1 MLKKCNIDKFI
12 DSVFYYN
19 LFNKDDKNQ
28 ILSYLKFLFLP
39 INKNKFSHMKIGIL
53 KETQKGERRVSI
65 SPKIAKSLIDK
76 GFEILVEEEAGSSS
90 SFKDSEYSE
99 IGARVEKRGVVFKE
113 SQILVKINPFTNED
127 LKLVDKSHI
136 LISQLFHKSHP
147 ELMKAIAARGASAF
161 SLDAMPRISRAQDM
175 DVLSSQSNLAGY
187 KAVILGAYEMT
198 KIFPLMMTAAGTIT
212 PSRVLI
218 YGVGVAGLQAIATA
232 KRLGAVVEA
241 TDIRLE
247 TKEQAESLGAKFISV
262 DGEAEA
268 SEGGYAK
275 VASEDYA
282 QRQKEAVNNSLFKAD
297 LVITTAMVPGRK
309 SPVLITADQVKQMK
323 NGAVIID
330 LAAAQ
335 GGNCELSKMNKTV
348 LKHGVKI
355 IGTTIAPESVST
367 NASDLFAKNMYNF
380 IMHLTDNCEFK
391 WDLEEEITDGTLIV
405 HQGKIRKNG
414 KTE

>member
-1 MLKKCNIDKFI
+1 
-12 DSVFYYN
+12 
-19 LFNKDDKNQ
+19 
-28 ILSYLKFLFLP
+28 
-39 INKNKFSHMKIGIL
+39 MKIGIL

-65 SPKIAKSLIDK
+65 SPTISKQLIDK
-76 GFEILVEEEAGSSS
+76 GFEVIVEEDAGISS
-90 SFKDSEYSE
+90 SFKNSDYTNV
-99 IGARVEKRGVVFKE
+99 GAVVEKRGVVYKE
-113 SQILVKINPFTNED
+113 ANILVKINPFTEED

-136 LISQLFHKSHP
+136 LMSQLFHKSHP
-147 ELMKAIAARGASAF
+147 ELIKAIAEKGATAF
-161 SLDAMPRISRAQDM
+161 SMDAMPRISRAQDM

-247 TKEQAESLGAKFISV
+247 TKEQTESLGAKFITV
-262 DGEAEA
+262 DNTGEK

-275 VASEDYA
+275 AASEDYA
-282 QRQKEAVNNSLFKAD
+282 RRQKEAVNKSLFQAD

-309 SPVLITADQVKQMK
+309 SPVLITEEQVKQMK

-335 GGNCELSKMNKTV
+335 GGNCELSVMNKTV
-348 LKHGVKI
+348 VKDGVKI
-355 IGTTIAPESVST
+355 IGTTISPESVST
-367 NASDLFAKNMYNF
+367 NASDLYAKNMYNF
-380 IMHLTDNCEFK
+380 IMHLTDETNFK
-391 WDLEEEITDGTLIV
+391 WELEEEITDQTLIV
-405 HQGKIRKNG
+405 KDGTIRQNG
-414 KTE
+414 NIK

>member
-1 MLKKCNIDKFI
+1 
-12 DSVFYYN
+12 
-19 LFNKDDKNQ
+19 
-28 ILSYLKFLFLP
+28 
-39 INKNKFSHMKIGIL
+39 MKIGIL

-65 SPKIAKSLIDK
+65 TPNIAKQLVEK
-76 GFEILVEEEAGSSS
+76 GFEVIVEEDAGLTSNYKNS
-90 SFKDSEYSE
+90 DYSKA
-99 IGARVEKRGVVFKE
+99 GAPIRSKE
-113 SQILVKINPFTNED
+113 DLFNNSDVLIKINPFENSE
-127 LKLVDKSHI
+127 LKKLKKGQI
-136 LISQLFHKSHP
+136 IMAQLFHKSHP
-147 ELMKAIAARGASAF
+147 KDMKLIANQGASAF
-161 SLDAMPRISRAQDM
+161 SMDAMPRISRAQDM

-232 KRLGAVVEA
+232 KRLGAIVEA

-247 TKEQAESLGAKFISV
+247 TKEQTESLGAKFITV
-262 DGEAEA
+262 DNEGEE

-275 VASEDYA
+275 VASEDYVR
-282 QRQKEAVNNSLFKAD
+282 RQKEAVDNSLFKAD
-297 LVITTAMVPGRK
+297 LVITTAMVPGRR

-335 GGNCELSKMNKTV
+335 GGNCELSKMNQKV
-348 LKHGVKI
+348 IKNGVKI
-355 IGTTIAPESVST
+355 IGTTISPESVST
-367 NASDLFAKNMYNF
+367 NASDLYAKNMYNY
-380 IMHLTDNCEFK
+380 IMHLTKDNQFNWEL
-391 WDLEEEITDGTLIV
+391 DEQITDETLIV
-405 HQGKIRKNG
+405 YNGEIRQNG